1 MLLDIIL
8 ACDAMMD
15 LEGGNRPAVILA
27 YELVKKG
34 YNVSI
39 VSPIMSY
46 DVEKRLNSLGITT
59 INFQVKLFSRRLG
72 YSFLW
77 FELWFREAFLRLNS
91 RHVGSLPITI
101 NFSHT
106 FAAPSNFWYV
116 QGPTSVALQDAEQE
130 LIGASKF
137 GYKALKPII
146 NWKDKKLVMDSA
158 RKSLYVVANS
168 KFCASI
174 YRKWGINVND
184 VIYPP
189 IDRDVFQP
197 STSNPSSDYILTYF
211 GKETEFSAVK
221 AVADLGIKIKAF
233 GAKSPFIPKSLINH
247 PYIEIL
253 GRIPAYELV
262 TLYSNALFTLF
273 PFTHEPFGYVPVES
287 MACGT
292 PVLTYNS
299 QGPRESVING
309 YSGWLVESR
318 TELIQKA
325 VNLWRN
331 GYDPHIRLNCINAA
345 SRFDKEHYVKK
356 WLEILRNWMS
366 GQLNSITK
374 RLKSVKQ

>member
-1 MLLDIIL
+1 
-8 ACDAMMD
+8 MMD
-15 LEGGNRPAVILA
+15 LEGGNRPAVFLA
-27 YELVKKG
+27 YELVKKR
-34 YNVSI
+34 YNVSM

-46 DVEKRLNSLGITT
+46 DVEKRLNNLGITT
-59 INFQVKLFSRRLG
+59 INFHVKLFSRHLG

-77 FELWFREAFLRLNS
+77 FELWCREAFLRLNS
-91 RHVGSLPITI
+91 RHASSLPITI

-146 NWKDKKLVMDSA
+146 NWKDKKLVLDSA
-158 RKSLYVVANS
+158 RTSLYVVANS

-174 YRKWGINVND
+174 YQKLGIDVND
-184 VIYPP
+184 IIYPP
-189 IDRDVFQP
+189 IDCNVFQP
-197 STSNPSSDYILTYF
+197 STTHPSSDYVLTYF
-211 GKETEFSAVK
+211 GKETEFSVVK

-233 GAKSPFIPKSLINH
+233 GAKSPFIPKPLINH

-253 GRIPAYELV
+253 GRIPVYKLV

-299 QGPRESVING
+299 QGPRESVIDG
-309 YSGWLVESR
+309 YSGWLVEDSKK
-318 TELIQKA
+318 IIHKA
-325 VNLWRN
+325 LFLWKN
-331 GYDPHIRLNCINAA
+331 GYDSYMRSNCVKAA
-345 SRFDKEHYVKK
+345 SRFSKEHYIKR
-356 WLEILRNWMS
+356 WLEIL
-366 GQLNSITK
+366 GK
-374 RLKSVKQ
+374 